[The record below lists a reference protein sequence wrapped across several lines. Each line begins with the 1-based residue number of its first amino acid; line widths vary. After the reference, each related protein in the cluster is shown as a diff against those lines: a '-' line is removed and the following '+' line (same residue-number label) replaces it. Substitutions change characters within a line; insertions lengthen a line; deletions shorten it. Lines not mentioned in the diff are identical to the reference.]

1 MTIDVIVGI
10 ILILINVPVGWGG
23 ALVCGYY
30 GQKTGKKIFYVLSAI
45 VYALSWVMLS
55 LGVFLCECLS
65 SCYYRSAC
73 FCNNFSCL
81 QKTNI

>member
-55 LGVFLCECLS
+55 LGVFLCE
-65 SCYYRSAC
+65 YM
-73 FCNNFSCL
+73 
-81 QKTNI
+81 QNI